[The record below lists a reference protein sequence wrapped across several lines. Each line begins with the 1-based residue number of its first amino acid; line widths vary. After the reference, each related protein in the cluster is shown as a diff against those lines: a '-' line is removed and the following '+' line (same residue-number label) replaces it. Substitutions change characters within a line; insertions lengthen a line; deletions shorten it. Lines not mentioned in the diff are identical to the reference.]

1 MATCR
6 VYETELINTYLVGY
20 TNPEGSD
27 INRVANDVLDI
38 LCTSS
43 KYRIDKNTKVYLIN
57 FKVNNSTNITLNI
70 DCIYS
75 INEEE
80 DTYLVS
86 KLSIDNLIQ
95 YGEDIISVIS
105 EEMGVVL
112 ADLTRRKYDL
122 NMYARQY
129 MIGSD
134 INNECAD
141 IKESV
146 ILKYDSNA
154 NIVYGYFIQNL
165 YDIDKIV
172 NNILEKFGGRIS
184 PDTLIYMGVYHLN
197 DNLYKSEIDL
207 LKIISK
213 DGGYSCK
220 ILKGDNYKLPYAV
233 LNKKTGF
240 ADCNR
245 IKYNGEVYYKDYG
258 DIDD

>member
-20 TNPEGSD
+20 TNPD
-27 INRVANDVLDI
+27 DTIINNVVNDVLDI

-57 FKVNNSTNITLNI
+57 CKAKDSTNITLNI
-70 DCIYS
+70 DCVYS
-75 INEEE
+75 INEEQ
-80 DTYLVS
+80 DTYMVS
-86 KLSIDNLIQ
+86 KLSINDLIQ
-95 YGEDIISVIS
+95 HEEDIISVIN

-112 ADLTRRKYDL
+112 ADLTHHKYDL
-122 NMYARQY
+122 NMYAKQY
-129 MIGSD
+129 MIGS
-134 INNECAD
+134 INTECAD

-146 ILKYDSNA
+146 VLKFDSNA

-197 DNLYKSEIDL
+197 DNSYKSEIDL

-220 ILKGDNYKLPYAV
+220 ILKDDNYKLPYVV